1 MWQLVCHVCETTSS
15 NTSSML
21 ADVKENRETE
31 IDAII
36 GYAIEEARKQRKQ
49 VPTLQFLYNSIKGL
63 EV

>member
-1 MWQLVCHVCETTSS
+1 
-15 NTSSML
+15 ML